1 MAPMNQPD
9 ALDRFVRSRVAV
21 LATVRPSGSPHLVP
35 VTFAEIPDHIVTMVD
50 HKPKTTPN
58 LQRLANI
65 ASSPRVSLLADEYS
79 DDWARLWW
87 VRVDGLAAIH
97 DDGAIWEQARA
108 ALIGKYRQYETT
120 PPLGPAIVISIESVS
135 YWESTL

>member
-1 MAPMNQPD
+1 MNRSD
-9 ALDRFVRSRVAV
+9 ALDRFFGSTVAV
-21 LATVRPSGSPHLVP
+21 LATVRASGSPHLVP
-35 VTFAEIPDHIVTMVD
+35 VTFADIPDRIVTMVD
-50 HKPKTTPN
+50 HKPKTTTN

-65 ASSPRVSLLADEYS
+65 ASGPRVALLAHEYS

-97 DDGAIWEQARA
+97 DEGAIWEEARA
-108 ALIGKYRQYETT
+108 ALVEKYHQYETT
-120 PPLGPAIVISIESVS
+120 PPAGPAIVISIESVS